1 VEELGYQLL
10 DRMEKSS
17 HAGRYSVK
25 CLGKQ
30 AFCCHLKN
38 RMLQLSSP
46 QWGIWYSWSLME
58 EWRALQLSDIVGWAV
73 PLSTLEGK
81 PPGSC
86 SIADCHSVEELE
98 FQLLDRE
105 EWTLL

>member
-1 VEELGYQLL
+1 
-10 DRMEKSS
+10 
-17 HAGRYSVK
+17 
-25 CLGKQ
+25 
-30 AFCCHLKN
+30 
-38 RMLQLSSP
+38 
-46 QWGIWYSWSLME
+46 ME

-86 SIADCHSVEELE
+86 SIADCHSVEELG